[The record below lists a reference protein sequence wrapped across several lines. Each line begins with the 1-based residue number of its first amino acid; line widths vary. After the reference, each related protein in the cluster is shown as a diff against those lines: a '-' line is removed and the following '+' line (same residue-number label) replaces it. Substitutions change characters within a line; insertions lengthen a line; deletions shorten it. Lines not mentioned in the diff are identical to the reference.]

1 MVRQTP
7 ITRRLFF
14 KTGGA
19 AIGTGALAA
28 FLNACGASG
37 TATTASG
44 SGGSGAATTAPTAR
58 PAGTTAAAG
67 SAAPSG
73 SGVPAGGGAAAG
85 STAAAQGT
93 PVGVSNLKPPKNPN
107 AIKISWWFGL
117 GGVLGKAI
125 ETLTEQFNDS
135 QSEIYVEAI
144 YQGNYDDTLNKYKAG
159 LPGKQTPNLLQVYDV
174 GLRFMLDSKS
184 VEPMQTLI
192 DASKFDTSNFEPA
205 LLNYYSIDKKLVG
218 MPFNSSAPLLY
229 YNKKLFSEAGLDPSA
244 PPKTWEDALTVGEKL
259 IKKDATGKVSQ
270 YGLAIPIDSWYFEQ
284 WMYAQNALLVDNENG
299 RANRATKTFLNGEN
313 GVKILEWWKSTID
326 KGVGTN
332 LGRSGS
338 ETQKAFAASQIAMT
352 FDSTAAMRGI
362 VNGVGDK
369 FEVGAGYLLRPAAT
383 LDQGGV
389 AIGGAAVYIM
399 KDKADRE
406 KEATW
411 KFVQWLVQPEQQA
424 AWHVATGYYPVRKES
439 YNLPVVQDNTKKYP
453 QFTTAIDQLRASK
466 QTPATA
472 GTVMGPFTQARA
484 IINTAV
490 EEALLGKATP
500 QAALDKATA
509 DINQALDLYNASVR

>member
-7 ITRRLFF
+7 ITRRFLL
-14 KTGGA
+14 KASGA
-19 AIGTGALAA
+19 AFGTGALAA
-28 FLNACGASG
+28 LLSACGGVG

-44 SGGSGAATTAPTAR
+44 SGAAGGAATTAPAS
-58 PAGTTAAAG
+58 ATTAVG
-67 SAAPSG
+67 STAPSG
-73 SGVPAGGGAAAG
+73 SGAPAGGGAAPG

-125 ETLTEQFNDS
+125 ETLTEQYNDS
-135 QSEIYVEAI
+135 QGEIYVEAI

-184 VEPMQTLI
+184 AEPIQTLI

-218 MPFNSSAPLLY
+218 MPFNSSTPLLY
-229 YNKKLFSEAGLDPSA
+229 YNKKLFSEAGLDPNT
-244 PPKTWEDALTVGEKL
+244 PPKTWEEALTLGEKL
-259 IKKDATGKVSQ
+259 TRKDAAGKVSQ
-270 YGLAIPIDSWYFEQ
+270 YGRATPIDSWYFEQ
-284 WMYAQNALLVDNENG
+284 WMNAQNAPLVDNENG
-299 RANRATKTFLNGEN
+299 RANRAAKTFLNGEN

-332 LGRSGS
+332 LGRGTS

-352 FDSTAAMRGI
+352 FDSTASMRGI

-369 FEVGAGYLLRPAAT
+369 FEVGSGYLLRPAAT

-389 AIGGAAVYIM
+389 TIGGASVYIM

-439 YNLPVVQDNTKKYP
+439 YNLAVVQENTKKYP
-453 QFTTAIDQLRASK
+453 QFTTAIEQLRASK

-472 GTVMGPFTQARA
+472 GAVMGPFTQARA
-484 IINTAV
+484 LVNTAI
-490 EEALLGKATP
+490 EETLLGKSTP
-500 QAALDKATA
+500 KAALDKATS
-509 DINQALDLYNASVR
+509 DINQALDLYNSSVR

>member
-1 MVRQTP
+1 MNQRTP
-7 ITRRLFF
+7 ITRRFLL
-14 KTGGA
+14 KAGGA
-19 AIGTGALAA
+19 ALGTGALAA
-28 FLNACGASG
+28 LLSACGAAG
-37 TATTASG
+37 TATAVSG
-44 SGGSGAATTAPTAR
+44 AGGSGAATTAPTH
-58 PAGTTAAAG
+58 PPGTTAAAG
-67 SAAPSG
+67 SSAPAASG
-73 SGVPAGGGAAAG
+73 APAGGGAAPG

-107 AIKISWWFGL
+107 AIKVSWWFGL

-125 ETLTEQFNDS
+125 ETLAEQFNDS

-174 GLRFMLDSKS
+174 GLRFMLDSQS
-184 VEPMQTLI
+184 VEPMQGLI
-192 DASKFDTSNFEPA
+192 DASKFDMSNFEPA

-218 MPFNSSAPLLY
+218 MPFNSSTPLLY
-229 YNKKLFSEAGLDPSA
+229 YNKKLFSEAGLDPNT
-244 PPKTWEDALTVGEKL
+244 PPKTWEDALTFGEKL
-259 IKKDATGKVSQ
+259 TKKDAAGKVSQ
-270 YGLAIPIDSWYFEQ
+270 YAMSIPIDSWYFEQ
-284 WMYAQNALLVDNENG
+284 WMNTQNAVLVDNENG
-299 RANRATKTFLNGEN
+299 RANRATKTSLNGEN

-332 LGRSGS
+332 LGRGGS

-352 FDSTAAMRGI
+352 FDSTASMRGI
-362 VNGVGDK
+362 VNGIGDK
-369 FEVGAGYLLRPAAT
+369 FEVGTGYLLRPAAT

-389 AIGGAAVYIM
+389 TIGGASVYIM
-399 KDKADRE
+399 KDKAARE

-439 YNLPVVQDNTKKYP
+439 YNLQVVQDNTKKYP
-453 QFTTAIDQLRASK
+453 QFTTAIEQLRASK

-472 GTVMGPFTQARA
+472 GAVMGPFTQARA
-484 IINTAV
+484 LINTAI
-490 EEALLGKATP
+490 EEALLGKSTP
-500 QAALDKATA
+500 KAALDKATS

>member
-1 MVRQTP
+1 MDRQTP
-7 ITRRLFF
+7 ITRRFLL
-14 KTGGA
+14 KAGGA
-19 AIGTGALAA
+19 AFGTGALAA
-28 FLNACGASG
+28 LLSACGGVG

-44 SGGSGAATTAPTAR
+44 SGASGGAATTAPAS
-58 PAGTTAAAG
+58 ATTAVG
-67 SAAPSG
+67 STAPSG
-73 SGVPAGGGAAAG
+73 SGAPAGGGAAPG

-125 ETLTEQFNDS
+125 ETLTEQYNDS

-184 VEPMQTLI
+184 VEPMQTLV

-218 MPFNSSAPLLY
+218 MPFNSSTPLLY
-229 YNKKLFSEAGLDPSA
+229 YNKKLFGEAGLDPNT
-244 PPKTWEDALTVGEKL
+244 PPKTWEEALTLGEKL
-259 IKKDATGKVSQ
+259 TKKDAAGKVSQ
-270 YGLAIPIDSWYFEQ
+270 YGMAIPIDSWYFEQ
-284 WMYAQNALLVDNENG
+284 WMNAQNALLVDNENG
-299 RANRATKTFLNGEN
+299 RANRAAKTFLNGEN

-332 LGRSGS
+332 LGRGTS

-352 FDSTAAMRGI
+352 FDSTASMRGI

-369 FEVGAGYLLRPAAT
+369 FEVGSGYLLRPAAT
-383 LDQGGV
+383 IDQGGV
-389 AIGGAAVYIM
+389 TIGGAAVYIM

-439 YNLPVVQDNTKKYP
+439 YSLAVVQENNKKYP
-453 QFTTAIDQLRASK
+453 QFTTAIEQLRASK

-472 GTVMGPFTQARA
+472 GAVMGPFTQARA
-484 IINTAV
+484 LVNTAI

-500 QAALDKATA
+500 KAALDKATG

>member
-466 QTPATA
+466 QTSATA

>member
-7 ITRRLFF
+7 ITRRFLL
-14 KTGGA
+14 KASGA
-19 AIGTGALAA
+19 AFGTGALAA
-28 FLNACGASG
+28 LLSACGGVG

-44 SGGSGAATTAPTAR
+44 SGAAGGAATTAPAS
-58 PAGTTAAAG
+58 ATTAVG
-67 SAAPSG
+67 STAPSG
-73 SGVPAGGGAAAG
+73 SGAPAGGGAAPG

-93 PVGVSNLKPPKNPN
+93 PVGVSNLKPPKTPN

-125 ETLTEQFNDS
+125 ETLTEQYNDS
-135 QSEIYVEAI
+135 QGEIYVEAI

-184 VEPMQTLI
+184 AEPIQTLI

-218 MPFNSSAPLLY
+218 MPFNSSTPLLY
-229 YNKKLFSEAGLDPSA
+229 YNKKLFSEAGLDPNT
-244 PPKTWEDALTVGEKL
+244 PPKTWEEALTLGEKL
-259 IKKDATGKVSQ
+259 TRKDAAGKVSQ
-270 YGLAIPIDSWYFEQ
+270 YGMAIPIDSWYFEQ
-284 WMYAQNALLVDNENG
+284 WMNAQNAPLVDNENG
-299 RANRATKTFLNGEN
+299 RANRAAKTFLNGEN

-332 LGRSGS
+332 LGRGTS

-352 FDSTAAMRGI
+352 FDSTASMRGI

-369 FEVGAGYLLRPAAT
+369 FEVGSGYLLRPAAT

-389 AIGGAAVYIM
+389 TIGGASVYIM

-439 YNLPVVQDNTKKYP
+439 YNLAVVQENTKKYP
-453 QFTTAIDQLRASK
+453 QFTTAIEQLRASK

-472 GTVMGPFTQARA
+472 GAVMGPFTQARA
-484 IINTAV
+484 LVNTAI
-490 EEALLGKATP
+490 EETLLGKSTP
-500 QAALDKATA
+500 KAALDKATS
-509 DINQALDLYNASVR
+509 DINQALDLYNSSVR

>member
-229 YNKKLFSEAGLDPSA
+229 YNTKLFSEAGLDPSA

-466 QTPATA
+466 QTSATA